1 MKTPRKVVNISLEAH
16 LILDAYCQRHSVN
29 MGAWLSKLVLD
40 TLKSEQAPTSNP
52 MSFTPSA
59 YAEQVLA
66 SKYPTSRPS
75 ASVLKKN
82 TEELTDEQKR
92 ELGLE

>member
-16 LILDAYCQRHSVN
+16 LVLDAYCQRHSVN

-52 MSFTPSA
+52 TSFTPSA

-66 SKYPTSRPS
+66 SKYPTSRP
-75 ASVLKKN
+75 AVPKRN